1 MGGLAEWFIHGDL
14 QDLEEQARKWAPLAA
29 GGLFGAGERR
39 RRRAGRR
46 RSPAPGASLRP
57 VATLTRASRL
67 PVAWWVW
74 ADALVH
80 AHLAGAPVPFKFQ
93 WPGIVATAALV
104 LINLVSRADVAEAA
118 ASGEE
123 GAEARARAWLLLS
136 WILAFA
142 AVGGAVAVLL
152 ATAGAA
158 VGVASVVQS
167 ALVLTAALVFWSWRS
182 DGGGG
187 DYTMF

>member
-1 MGGLAEWFIHGDL
+1 
-14 QDLEEQARKWAPLAA
+14 
-29 GGLFGAGERR
+29 
-39 RRRAGRR
+39 
-46 RSPAPGASLRP
+46 
-57 VATLTRASRL
+57 
-67 PVAWWVW
+67 
-74 ADALVH
+74 VH

-136 WILAFA
+136 WLLAFA

-167 ALVLTAALVFWSWRS
+167 ALVLAAALVFWSWRS

-187 DYTMF
+187 DYMMF